1 MGTVL
6 VVTIVECEENLKMIP
21 RNKLKFDETDL
32 KFFDKQRDIKEIKLT
47 KLHYFILNHIK
58 HNGRISAAKLAKLAN
73 INGAD
78 VRKIILDFR
87 RYTEPKGYFITANN
101 EGYTKS
107 CFNKCC
113 KEELIAYFDKT
124 QTRFKETFN
133 ELVNLMKC
141 LNEVDDG
148 EKQKTM

>member
-1 MGTVL
+1 
-6 VVTIVECEENLKMIP
+6 MIS
-21 RNKLKFDETDL
+21 RDKLKFNVYDL
-32 KFFDKQRDIKEIKLT
+32 KFYDKQREIKEVKLT
-47 KLHYFILNHIK
+47 DIHYFILNHIK
-58 HNGRISAAKLAKLAN
+58 HNSRISAAKLAKLSN
-73 INGAD
+73 LSGVE

-87 RYTEPKGYFITANN
+87 RYTEPKGYFITANKQ
-101 EGYTKS
+101 GYTKS

-113 KEELIAYFDKT
+113 KDELIAYFDKT

>member
-1 MGTVL
+1 
-6 VVTIVECEENLKMIP
+6 MIP
-21 RNKLKFDETDL
+21 RNKLKFNIDDL
-32 KFFDKQRDIKEIKLT
+32 KFYDKQRDIKEIKLT
-47 KLHYFILNHIK
+47 DLHYFILNHIK
-58 HNGRISAAKLAKLAN
+58 HGQRISGAKLAN
-73 INGAD
+73 LAKISGAS
-78 VRKIILDFR
+78 VREIILDFR
-87 RYTEPKGYFITANN
+87 RYTEPKWYFITANN

-124 QTRFKETFN
+124 QKRFKETFN

>member
-1 MGTVL
+1 
-6 VVTIVECEENLKMIP
+6 MIP
-21 RNKLKFDETDL
+21 KNKLKFNIDDL
-32 KFFDKQRDIKEIKLT
+32 NFYDKQREIKEVKLT
-47 KLHYFILNHIK
+47 DLHYFILNHIK
-58 HNGRISAAKLAKLAN
+58 HNSRISAAKLAKLAN
-73 INGAD
+73 INGAE

-87 RYTEPKGYFITANN
+87 RYTEPRGYFITANKN
-101 EGYTKS
+101 GYTKS

-141 LNEVDDG
+141 LNEVDN
-148 EKQKTM
+148 ETK